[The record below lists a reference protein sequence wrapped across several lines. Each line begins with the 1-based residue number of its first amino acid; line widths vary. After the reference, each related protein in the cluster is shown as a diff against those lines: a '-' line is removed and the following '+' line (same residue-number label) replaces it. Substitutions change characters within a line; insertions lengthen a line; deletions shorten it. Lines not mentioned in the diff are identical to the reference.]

1 MENMLLIGL
10 SRQVALERQ
19 MDVVSNNIANL
30 NTNGY
35 KSDGSLFEEFIAPG
49 AREGGFS
56 GKDTSVRFVS
66 DRGIWHDMQAGAMQQ
81 TGNPLDVAL
90 NGEGFFTVATPA
102 GPRYTRNGAFQIN
115 NQGQLVNVEGAV
127 VQGENG
133 PIVFQPSDRN
143 IIISKDGRVTV
154 NEGAGVKT
162 EGFRGKLRVVRFA
175 RAQDLLKEGGSNFS
189 APAGVQPQPATG
201 YGVHQATLEK
211 SNVNGIIEMTR
222 MIEITRTYT
231 QISSILQQQG
241 DMRKSA
247 LNQLAEVPA

>member
-1 MENMLLIGL
+1 MENMLLVGL

-49 AREGGFS
+49 AKDGGFS

-81 TGNPLDVAL
+81 TGNPLDVAIE
-90 NGEGFFTVATPA
+90 GEGFFVVQTPG
-102 GPRYTRNGAFQIN
+102 GPRYSRNGAFQVN
-115 NQGQLVNVEGAV
+115 NQGQLVNAEGAV

-133 PIVFQPSDRN
+133 PIVFQPADRN
-143 IIISKDGRVTV
+143 IIISKDGRITV

-162 EGFRGKLRVVRFA
+162 EGFRGKLRIVRFQ
-175 RAQDLLKEGGSNFS
+175 RAQDLLKEGASNFS
-189 APAGVQPQPATG
+189 APAGVQPQNVG
-201 YGVHQATLEK
+201 NYRVHQATIEK

-231 QISSILQQQG
+231 QISGILQQQG
-241 DMRKSA
+241 DLRKNS